1 MKKILLSL
9 SICTCFW
16 FFSCKEIG
24 PSIDLSPIKPS
35 DTTYVTAPESAT
47 PRHVIV
53 EEYTGVKCVNC
64 PEGAAILKAAAEAN
78 DGRVIV
84 IGLHS
89 GSLTS
94 PIDGESKY
102 DFRTQQAK
110 DLMTSFFGED
120 PPKPAASIDRIKINS
135 SYFMAKGLWQTTIS
149 DRLAIASKQNIT
161 ITSSYNNNTKE
172 AIIKVRV
179 AYTAL
184 EELPQKLMVAL
195 VESKI
200 IDVQEFPTYNEPN
213 YEHNHVL
220 RDFLTPV
227 SGSSILDTVTKSPG
241 RVYERTF
248 IYPVNESWK
257 PENCQV
263 IAFVF
268 NNDGQN
274 IEVTQAAEAN
284 LK

>member
-1 MKKILLSL
+1 M
-9 SICTCFW
+9 
-16 FFSCKEIG
+16 
-24 PSIDLSPIKPS
+24 
-35 DTTYVTAPESAT
+35 
-47 PRHVIV
+47 PRRCG
-53 EEYTGVKCVNC
+53 YS
-64 PEGAAILKAAAEAN
+64 KAAAEAN

-120 PPKPAASIDRIKINS
+120 PPKPAASIDRIKLNS

-149 DRLAIASKQNIT
+149 DRLNVASKQNIT
-161 ITSSYNNNTKE
+161 ITSSYNTNTKE
-172 AIIKVRV
+172 AIIKVKV

-248 IYPVNESWK
+248 IYPVNENWK
-257 PENCQV
+257 PENCQIV
-263 IAFVF
+263 AFVF

-274 IEVTQAAEAN
+274 IEVAQAAEAN